1 MSGVIKIDSL
11 PKPHGEHILVK
22 REEPEEETRDSGII
36 IPYQHRKLSQLGDV
50 ISLGSHSRTTKKG
63 KRIPF
68 DVKIGDQILFKW
80 HAATTVLEF
89 DDIQYLL
96 LKEDDITY
104 VEKEFNEIL
113 LKDGYVSLF
122 SFPKLKEFVK
132 LIVSEKN

>member
-1 MSGVIKIDSL
+1 MSGVTKIDSL
-11 PKPHGEHILVK
+11 PKPYGQYILVK

-96 LKEDDITY
+96 LKEDDITM
-104 VEKEFNEIL
+104 VIN
-113 LKDGYVSLF
+113 
-122 SFPKLKEFVK
+122 
-132 LIVSEKN
+132 

>member
-1 MSGVIKIDSL
+1 MSGITKIDSL
-11 PKPHGEHILVK
+11 PKPYGQYILVK

-68 DVKIGDQILFKW
+68 DVKVGDQILFKW

-89 DDIQYLL
+89 DDIHYLL
-96 LKEDDITY
+96 LKEDDITM
-104 VEKEFNEIL
+104 VIN
-113 LKDGYVSLF
+113 
-122 SFPKLKEFVK
+122 
-132 LIVSEKN
+132 

>member
-1 MSGVIKIDSL
+1 MSGITKIDSL
-11 PKPHGEHILVK
+11 PKPYGQYILVK

-96 LKEDDITY
+96 LKEDDITM
-104 VEKEFNEIL
+104 VIN
-113 LKDGYVSLF
+113 
-122 SFPKLKEFVK
+122 
-132 LIVSEKN
+132 